1 MGSHMGSVETGLECF
16 ICWQEAAQFNSNWH
30 KSEISPYADRD
41 KDLVSVHMELC
52 GQRVKSVCVCV
63 QDEPTTGMDPH
74 SRRFLWNA
82 IMSVIQDGRA
92 VVLTSH
98 RSDTCSASHQT
109 TSSLAG
115 IW

>member
-1 MGSHMGSVETGLECF
+1 MDPDGKPYGFSQAWPRMFYTLAGKLRSSIQIGINLR
-16 ICWQEAAQFNSNWH
+16 SL
-30 KSEISPYADRD
+30 PYADRD

-52 GQRVKSVCVCV
+52 TQRVKFVCFCGCVCA

-98 RSDTCSASHQT
+98 RFD
-109 TSSLAG
+109 
-115 IW
+115 I